1 MNVCRYIRYVLA
13 VVFVIAGCAISVAQ
27 PGGGGRG
34 RKVRNL
40 PFVDYKPI
48 HFGFS
53 VGTHVQDLTFTH
65 NGYTTPEGESWYME
79 VPSFSPGFCVNLMA
93 DAYVCPHVNVR
104 VSPGIYF
111 GNKVVKFREQNTG
124 EMLSQNL
131 KSNYVVL
138 PIDFKFSALRW
149 DNIRPY
155 VSAGVMGT
163 LDVAKQENSF
173 LQMNKFD
180 FYLTFA
186 IGCDTYMP
194 FFKFIPEIKFC
205 IGMTDVLDRNR
216 DLPNPQDIKFTDS
229 LKKMK
234 SGMIVLTFYFE

>member
-1 MNVCRYIRYVLA
+1 MAIRVHIRYLLVAVL
-13 VVFVIAGCAISVAQ
+13 VIAGCCVSVAQ

-34 RKVRNL
+34 RKVQNL
-40 PFVDYKPI
+40 PFVDYKQV

-53 VGTHVQDLTFTH
+53 VGTHVQDLSFTH
-65 NGYTTPEGESWYME
+65 NGYTTPEGENWYME
-79 VPSFSPGFCVNLMA
+79 VPSFAPGFCVNLMA
-93 DAYVCPHVNVR
+93 DLYICPHLNLR

-111 GNKVVKFREQNTG
+111 GNKVVKFREEHSGAMQ
-124 EMLSQNL
+124 SQNL

-138 PIDFKFSALRW
+138 PLDLKISAKRW

-155 VSAGVMGT
+155 VSAGVMGS
-163 LDVAKQENSF
+163 LDVAKRDNSF

-186 IGCDTYMP
+186 FGCDTYLP
-194 FFKFIPEIKFC
+194 YFKFIPEVKFC
-205 IGMTDVLDRNR
+205 IGMTDVLDRKR
-216 DLPNPQDIKFTDS
+216 DLPDPADIKYTNS
-229 LKKMK
+229 IKKLK

>member
-1 MNVCRYIRYVLA
+1 MLVAALA
-13 VVFVIAGCAISVAQ
+13 VMCIGVSAAQ

-34 RKVRNL
+34 RKVQNL
-40 PFVDYKPI
+40 PFADYKLI

-65 NGYTTPEGESWYME
+65 NGHITPQGESWYME

-93 DAYVCPHVNVR
+93 DLYLCPHLNLR
-104 VSPGIYF
+104 LSPGIYF
-111 GNKVVKFREQNTG
+111 GNKVVKFREEHTG
-124 EMLSQNL
+124 AMQSQNL
-131 KSNYVVL
+131 KSNYVVVPL
-138 PIDFKFSALRW
+138 DLKISAKRW

-155 VSAGVMGT
+155 ISAGVMGT

-173 LQMNKFD
+173 LKMKPFD
-180 FYLTFA
+180 CYLTFA
-186 IGCDTYMP
+186 FGCDTYLP
-194 FFKFIPEIKFC
+194 YFKFIPEIKFC

-216 DLPNPQDIKFTDS
+216 DLPDPLDIKYTDS
-229 LKKMK
+229 LRKMK